1 MTRTDTFVT
10 IDSDIEAAAL
20 LCSTVTSSYPRDTV
34 FANRESIILIVV
46 ARRHG
51 HVLHVGSRKL
61 PLEA

>member
-1 MTRTDTFVT
+1 MTTMNTFLT

-20 LCSTVTSSYPRDTV
+20 LCSTVTSSYPRNTV
-34 FANRESIILIVV
+34 FANRERIILIVV

-51 HVLHVGSRKL
+51 HVLHVGSWKL

>member
-46 ARRHG
+46 AR
-51 HVLHVGSRKL
+51 
-61 PLEA
+61 